1 MVYSPQTFYKMG
13 VFSVRRLLCLAVLL
27 VLALSLTV
35 AAASTSSPQEE
46 ITILYTHDMH
56 SAFLPRLDGQ
66 GNQVGGY
73 ARLKTLLDRQR
84 REHPDALV
92 VDGGDFSMGTLF
104 QTAYASSALELRAM
118 GRMGYDATT
127 FGNHEFDYRASGLA
141 SMLYAALDSGDPLP
155 ALVDANYLPP
165 KEDEETWDALYAY
178 GVQDYTILER
188 GGTCYVIFGLT
199 GIDSDACAPMSG
211 MVLSDPVETAKK
223 VVKEAT
229 QQCQSAYGQDPVVI
243 CLSHSGT
250 TEGKGEDYELAKAV
264 DGIDVIVSGHT
275 HTTLE
280 QPIQVNGTYI
290 VSAGE
295 NARNLG
301 VLTLTRTQEG
311 LELKDSRLLSVDES
325 VPENPEM
332 VQWLEQAKSQVEQD
346 YLSQFGMKFDQVVV
360 HNSYVFDTV
369 DQVYAT
375 QHESTLGNLL
385 ADAYHWAG
393 MQESRDPVDVA
404 LTASGVIR
412 DTFPKGEITVSQ
424 VFQVASLGI
433 GADGVPGYPLI
444 SVYLTG
450 KDLKNAL
457 EVDASVTPLMSSAQ
471 LFYSGVRYSFNTNR
485 MIFDKVDEAVLV
497 RPDGGTEPIVDD
509 QLYHVVTGLYLGQML
524 GAVEDSSFGIL
535 SVTPRDA
542 QGNPI
547 STQQLEE
554 HILLDDQGKEVKE
567 WYAVASYLQSMGGE
581 MTPQYGQTDG
591 RKQVY
596 ASWNPVSLLKHAG
609 LPTYVAMLAMVLV
622 ILLVVLVAWLVRK
635 FILRHSR
642 RKLHLSGNQR

>member
-1 MVYSPQTFYKMG
+1 M
-13 VFSVRRLLCLAVLL
+13 RRLLCLAVLL
-27 VLALSLTV
+27 ALALSMTV
-35 AAASTSSPQEE
+35 APGYASPAQED

-56 SAFLPRLDGQ
+56 SAFLPKQDEQ
-66 GNQVGGY
+66 GHMVGGF
-73 ARLKTLLDRQR
+73 ARLKTLIDAQKE
-84 REHPDALV
+84 EHPNALV
-92 VDGGDFSMGTLF
+92 LDGGDFSMGTLF
-104 QTAYASSALELRAM
+104 QTAYATSALELRAL

-127 FGNHEFDYRASGLA
+127 FGNHEFDYRASGLT
-141 SMLYAALDSGDPLP
+141 SMLYAAVDSGDPLP

-165 KEDEETWDALYAY
+165 KEDEETWDALYTY

-188 GGTCYVIFGLT
+188 GGMCYVIFGLT

-211 MVLSDPVETAKK
+211 MKLSDPVETAKK

-250 TEGKGEDYELAKAV
+250 ENGKGEDYELAQKV
-264 DGIDVIVSGHT
+264 DGIDVIISGHT

-280 QPIQVNGTYI
+280 QPIEVNDTYI

-295 NARNLG
+295 NGKNLG
-301 VLTLTRTQEG
+301 VLTLTQTQDG
-311 LELKDSRLLSVDES
+311 LELKENRLVAVTEQI
-325 VPENPEM
+325 PEDPEM
-332 VQWLEQAKSQVEQD
+332 VQWIEEAKEQVERD
-346 YLSQFGMKFDQVVV
+346 YLADFDMEFDQVLV
-360 HNSYVFDTV
+360 NNPYDFDSV
-369 DQVYAT
+369 DEVYAT

-385 ADAYHWAG
+385 ADAYYWAG
-393 MQESRDPVDVA
+393 NQESSDPVDVA

-412 DTFPKGEITVSQ
+412 DTFPQGAITVSQ
-424 VFQVASLGI
+424 VFNVASLGI

-457 EVDASVTPLMSSAQ
+457 EVDASVTPLMTAAQ
-471 LFYSGVRYSFNTNR
+471 LFCSGVQYSFNTNR

-497 RPDGGTEPIVDD
+497 RPDGVTEPIVDD

-554 HILLDDQGKEVKE
+554 HILLDEQGKEVKE
-567 WYAVASYLQSMGGE
+567 WYAIAAYLASMGGE
-581 MTPQYGQTDG
+581 MDQRYGQTDG
-591 RKQVY
+591 RKLVY

-609 LPTYVAMLAMVLV
+609 LPTAVAVLALFVV
-622 ILLVVLVAWLVRK
+622 ILLVVLVVWVVRK
-635 FILRHSR
+635 FILRHTR
-642 RKLHLSGNQR
+642 KKLHP

>member
-1 MVYSPQTFYKMG
+1 MK
-13 VFSVRRLLCLAVLL
+13 RLLCLAVLMA
-27 VLALSLTV
+27 LALSLTV
-35 AAASTSSPQEE
+35 SPGLASQTQEE

-56 SAFLPRLDGQ
+56 SAFLPRLDEE

-73 ARLKTLLDRQR
+73 ARLKTLLDQQR
-84 REHPDALV
+84 KEHPNALV

-104 QTAYASSALELRAM
+104 QTAYASSALELRAL

-127 FGNHEFDYRASGLA
+127 FGNHEFDYRASGLS
-141 SMLYAALDSGDPLP
+141 SMLYAAKDSGDPLP
-155 ALVDANYLPP
+155 AIVDANYLPP
-165 KEDEETWDALYAY
+165 KEDEETWDALYSY

-188 GGTCYVIFGLT
+188 GGMCYVIFGLT
-199 GIDSDACAPMSG
+199 GLDSDACAPMSG
-211 MVLSDPVETAKK
+211 MKLSDPVETAKK

-229 QQCQSAYGQDPVVI
+229 EQCQNAYGQDPVVI

-250 TEGKGEDYELAKAV
+250 VDGKGEDYELAKEV

-275 HTTLE
+275 HTTLN
-280 QPIQVNGTYI
+280 QPIEVNDTYI

-295 NARNLG
+295 NGQNLG
-301 VLTLTRTQEG
+301 VLTLTRTQDG
-311 LELKDSRLLSVDES
+311 VELKDSQLIPVTEGIQED
-325 VPENPEM
+325 PEM
-332 VQWLEQAKSQVEQD
+332 VQWLEQAKDQVEQD
-346 YLSQFGMKFDQVVV
+346 YLAQFGMEFDQVLVN
-360 HNSYVFDTV
+360 NSYDFDSV
-369 DQVYAT
+369 DEVYAT

-385 ADAYHWAG
+385 ADAYYWAG
-393 MQESRDPVDVA
+393 MKESSDPVDVA

-412 DTFPKGEITVSQ
+412 DTFPKGEITVAQ
-424 VFQVASLGI
+424 VFNVASLGI

-450 KDLKNAL
+450 KDLKNTL
-457 EVDASVTPLMSSAQ
+457 EVDASVTPLMTAAQ
-471 LFYSGVRYSFNTNR
+471 LFCSGVQYSFNTNR

-497 RPDGGTEPIVDD
+497 RPDGVTEPIVDD

-554 HILLDDQGKEVKE
+554 HILLDEQGKEVKE

-581 MTPQYGQTDG
+581 MAPKYGQTDG

-596 ASWNPVSLLKHAG
+596 SSWNPVSLLKHAG
-609 LPTYVAMLAMVLV
+609 LPTYVAMIVAVMV
-622 ILLVVLVAWLVRK
+622 ILLVVLVVWLVRK
-635 FILRHSR
+635 SILRHSSK
-642 RKLHLSGNQR
+642 KLQP